1 LTALK
6 LFMALLK
13 IMFRDWLTLFWGLAF
28 PVMFIVIFG
37 LFNLGGGSG
46 SARLVIID
54 RAQSEQSNQLVAS
67 LHQVKFFQFND
78 KITDE
83 AEAKQ
88 AIKEGNLDAAIII
101 PQSFRTP
108 SASDSAPPQIELTVY
123 YNQQNV
129 VQYELVRLGLSEF
142 IDEVNLNAV
151 HAPKLFTL
159 KEESVEAN
167 QVKYMDFLLPGIMG
181 MGLML
186 NGIIGISVDMT
197 RYREQRILKRIRATP
212 LPPRLFLIGQVLAYL
227 VLVFVQA
234 TLILLVAT
242 TFFGASIHGSL
253 VNLYLLTLA
262 GTLIFLNIGFIIAGV
277 SRTPSAAGGLSQV
290 IGMPMM
296 FLSGSFFPTTGL
308 PGFIKSIVAFLPL
321 TPLLKAM
328 RAVALNDAP
337 LTSLGPELLYVG
349 LWIVVTFF
357 IATQVFSFRTD

>member
-6 LFMALLK
+6 LFIALLK

-46 SARLVIID
+46 STRLAIID
-54 RAQSEQSNQLVAS
+54 QAQNEQSSQL
-67 LHQVKFFQFND
+67 LTGLRQVRFFKLND

-83 AEAKQ
+83 TEAKN

-101 PQSFRTP
+101 PQSFRTLGTT
-108 SASDSAPPQIELTVY
+108 DSAAPPIQLTVY

-129 VQYELVRLGLSEF
+129 VEYELVRLGLNQF
-142 IDEVNLNAV
+142 IDEINLNV
-151 HAPKLFTL
+151 THAPKLFTL
-159 KEESVEAN
+159 REESVESN
-167 QVKYMDFLLPGIMG
+167 QIKYMDYLLPGIMG

-186 NGIIGISVDMT
+186 NAIIGIAVDMT
-197 RYREQRILKRIRATP
+197 RYREQRILRRIRATP
-212 LPPRLFLIGQVLAYL
+212 LPPRVFVIGQVLAYL
-227 VLVFVQA
+227 VLVFIQA
-234 TLILLVAT
+234 TLIILVAT
-242 TFFGASIHGSL
+242 TFFGATVHGSL
-253 VNLYLLTLA
+253 VNLYLLTLL
-262 GTLIFLNIGFIIAGV
+262 GTLIFLNVGFIVAGV

-308 PGFIKSIVAFLPL
+308 PGFMQAIVQFLPL

-328 RAVALNDAP
+328 RAIALNNAP
-337 LTSLGPELLYVG
+337 LTSLGPELLYIG
-349 LWIVVTFF
+349 LWVIVTF
-357 IATQVFSFRTD
+357 AVAAKVFTFRTD